1 MRPSH
6 LALML
11 LIDVVWAMNLVAMR
25 YSVDAIPPVTVA
37 CLRLTI
43 VALVLLPWLRWLPG
57 RMGIMLV
64 TAIVGGALFFGLTA
78 ASFAFAENLSALA
91 IAGQL
96 GVPFSLLLGVAFLGE
111 RIRLPRVAAILLSFA
126 GIAVIGFD
134 PALFSDRIGLGLTV
148 VSSMVW
154 AISSLLFR
162 KLTGVAVFTLHAWLG
177 LLSVPVLL
185 TGSLLLEPGALA
197 TVAAAPP
204 WHALGWIMFSA
215 LGSSILGYG
224 GMTWLL
230 QRYPI
235 STISPMTLAAPLL
248 SVVIAT
254 LWFETPMT
262 TRMAIGGALTLLGV
276 AIIVIRTAQAHRTEP
291 TG

>member
-57 RMGIMLV
+57 RMLIMLV
-64 TAIVGGALFFGLTA
+64 TAIIGGALFFGLTA
-78 ASFAFAENLSALA
+78 ASFAFAKNLSALA

-111 RIRLPRVAAILLSFA
+111 RIRLPRVAAILLTFA

-134 PALFSDRIGLGLTV
+134 PALFEDRIGLGLTV
-148 VSSMVW
+148 LSSMVW

-162 KLTGVAVFTLHAWLG
+162 KLTGVPVFTLHAWLG

-185 TGSLLLEPGALA
+185 GGSLILEPGALG

-204 WHALGWIMFSA
+204 WHALGWILFSA

-276 AIIVIRTAQAHRTEP
+276 AIIVIRTAQAHRTES
-291 TG
+291 TA